1 MDRNDQGSTRK
12 LVTAGGNHVTDHPN
26 FLITENQ
33 EQAFMEHSILQWF
46 VDESLL
52 QNLLAG
58 QPTWIL
64 LLIIVVCIVMLSKGA
79 DWMVDG
85 VVDLATRT
93 GMPKIVIG
101 ATVVSL
107 GTTLPEA
114 FVSVM
119 AAYMGNPGLALGNGV
134 GSIIADTGLIFGL
147 TCVLAA
153 VPVNRYI
160 LNRTGWVQVGSATL
174 LVVIAVWMLFTAA
187 EGEQPMLGRPV
198 GFFFLALLVGYL
210 YITYVWAKQ
219 GGNVMVE
226 DNGEA
231 EELRGLALCWLMVTG
246 GLILI
251 ILGARVLVPAASEI
265 ALRFGVP
272 EDVIAATMVAF
283 GTSLPELMTAI
294 AAVRKGH
301 PEITVGNIVGADVLN
316 ILFVIG
322 AAAAAAPLAIP
333 DNFFHFHFPAMLI
346 ILFSFRAFISM
357 NTDGMFKRWQ
367 GVWLLSV
374 YVIYVV
380 LQYALN
386 IEGAH

>member
-1 MDRNDQGSTRK
+1 MNNS
-12 LVTAGGNHVTDHPN
+12 A
-26 FLITENQ
+26 
-33 EQAFMEHSILQWF
+33 LQWLG
-46 VDESLL
+46 DEALL
-52 QNLLAG
+52 QGLLAD
-58 QPTWIL
+58 QTTWL
-64 LLIIVVCIVMLSKGA
+64 LLVIIAVCIAMLSKGA

-85 VVDLATRT
+85 VVDLARRT
-93 GMPKIVIG
+93 GLPKIVIG

-174 LVVIAVWMLFTAA
+174 LVAIALWMLATTP
-187 EGEQPMLGRPV
+187 EGSEPVLDRPI
-198 GFFFLALLVGYL
+198 GYLLLVLLGAYL
-210 YITYVWAKQ
+210 YVTYRWARQ
-219 GGNVMVE
+219 GGDVMVE
-226 DNGEA
+226 DNGTDT
-231 EELRGLALCWLMVTG
+231 EELRGLALCWLMVVG
-246 GLILI
+246 GLVLI
-251 ILGARVLVPAASEI
+251 IVGARVLVPAASEI
-265 ALRFGVP
+265 AERFGVP
-272 EDVIAATMVAF
+272 EDVIAATMVAL

-316 ILFVIG
+316 SLFVIG

-333 DNFFHFHFPAMLI
+333 DNFYYFHFPAMLI
-346 ILFSFRAFISM
+346 ILYSFRVFISM
-357 NTDGMFKRWQ
+357 NREGVFHRWQ
-367 GVWLLSV
+367 GLWLLAV
-374 YVIYVV
+374 YLIYVF
-380 LQYALN
+380 LQYALHVG
-386 IEGAH
+386 GAHG